1 MPTVARIGPYRFF
14 FFANEGLE
22 ASHIHVQRDRALAK
36 FWLRPVALASS
47 SGLPAHELR
56 RIQELVEQHRDQFE
70 RSWHDFF
77 TSER

>member
-22 ASHIHVQRDRALAK
+22 PPHIHVQRGRTLAK

-47 SGLPAHELR
+47 SGLAAHELH
-56 RIQELVEQHRDQFE
+56 RIQGLVEQHAAQFE
-70 RSWHDFF
+70 RAWHEFF
-77 TSER
+77 AAER